1 MSALQNAAK
10 EAAELREKINRAS
23 KLYYVEDNPDI
34 SDYEYDM
41 MFKRLTE
48 LEAEFP
54 AIITEDS
61 FPD

>member
-23 KLYYVEDNPDI
+23 KLYYVDDNPDI

-41 MFKRLTE
+41 MFKRLT
-48 LEAEFP
+48 
-54 AIITEDS
+54 
-61 FPD
+61 